1 MFDPKLYREAC
12 GELRAPQ
19 EKIEEIIAM
28 TENNKSRKNRRP
40 ARAVLAAAAAV
51 AAMAIGASAA
61 NPEVLEGITM
71 HIASV
76 LQVGEL
82 RQDMTTAEGETVTS
96 LEIPEARVEDRDGRA
111 VLLVMGEEI
120 DITDA
125 LEREGQYTYT
135 YTDEGTELTVLV
147 EGSLEDWT
155 MTTDV
160 NVPGQE
166 GGVSLVTTKEEQEKG
181 PGGPGYAMSGDLD
194 ALESG
199 QAAGEAD
206 AAASVAQF
214 DGEHLRTNQPTD

>member
-1 MFDPKLYREAC
+1 MFDPRLYREAC

-28 TENNKSRKNRRP
+28 TENHKSRKNRRP
-40 ARAVLAAAAAV
+40 VRAILAAAAAV
-51 AAMAIGASAA
+51 AAMAIGVSAA

-76 LQVGEL
+76 LQVGQL
-82 RQDMTTAEGETVTS
+82 RQDMTTAEGETVTT
-96 LEIPEARVEDRDGRA
+96 LEMPEARVEDRDGRA

-135 YTDEGTELTVLV
+135 YADEGTELTVLV

-155 MTTDV
+155 MTTSV
-160 NVPGQE
+160 GVPGE
-166 GGVSLVTTKEEQEKG
+166 EPGVRIITTREEQEQSPGGSAYAIFGDLGTQENGQTLTEEAQATVIPG
-181 PGGPGYAMSGDLD
+181 PG
-194 ALESG
+194 E
-199 QAAGEAD
+199 EAED
-206 AAASVAQF
+206 
-214 DGEHLRTNQPTD
+214 

>member
-1 MFDPKLYREAC
+1 MFDPKLYREVC

-28 TENNKSRKNRRP
+28 TENHKSRKNRRP
-40 ARAVLAAAAAV
+40 VRAVLVAAAAV

-71 HIASV
+71 QIASV

-82 RQDMTTAEGETVTS
+82 RQDMTTTEGGTITS

-135 YTDEGTELTVLV
+135 YADEGTELTILV
-147 EGSLEDWT
+147 EGTLEDWT
-155 MTTDV
+155 MTTSV
-160 NVPGQE
+160 GVPGE
-166 GGVSLVTTKEEQEKG
+166 EPGVILVTTKEEQEQG
-181 PGGPGYAMSGDLD
+181 PGGPAYAISGDLD
-194 ALESG
+194 ALEDG
-199 QAAGEAD
+199 QTLTGEAQAAVIPDLAEGT
-206 AAASVAQF
+206 V
-214 DGEHLRTNQPTD
+214 N

>member
-1 MFDPKLYREAC
+1 MFDPRLYREAC

-76 LQVGEL
+76 LQVGQL
-82 RQDMTTAEGETVTS
+82 RQDMTTAEGETVTT
-96 LEIPEARVEDRDGRA
+96 LEMPEARIEDRDGRA
-111 VLLVMGEEI
+111 VLLVMEEEI

-125 LEREGQYTYT
+125 LEGEGQYTYT
-135 YTDEGTELTVLV
+135 YADEGTELTILV
-147 EGSLEDWT
+147 EGTLEDWT
-155 MTTDV
+155 MTTSV
-160 NVPGQE
+160 GVPGE
-166 GGVSLVTTKEEQEKG
+166 EPGVRIITTREEQEQSPGGSAYAIFGDLGTQENGQALTEEAQATVIPG
-181 PGGPGYAMSGDLD
+181 PG
-194 ALESG
+194 E
-199 QAAGEAD
+199 EAED
-206 AAASVAQF
+206 
-214 DGEHLRTNQPTD
+214 

>member
-1 MFDPKLYREAC
+1 MFDPKLYREVC

-40 ARAVLAAAAAV
+40 VRAVLVAAAAV
-51 AAMAIGASAA
+51 AAMAIGVSAA

-76 LQVGEL
+76 LQVGQL
-82 RQDMTTAEGETVTS
+82 RQDMTTAEGETVTTV
-96 LEIPEARVEDRDGRA
+96 EMPEARVEDRDGRA

-135 YTDEGTELTVLV
+135 YADEGTELTVLV

-160 NVPGQE
+160 SVPGQE
-166 GGVSLVTTKEEQEKG
+166 GGVSLVTTKEEQEQS
-181 PGGPGYAMSGDLD
+181 PGGSAYAIFGDLGTQ
-194 ALESG
+194 ENG
-199 QAAGEAD
+199 QTLTEEAQATVIPNPGEEAED
-206 AAASVAQF
+206 
-214 DGEHLRTNQPTD
+214 

>member
-1 MFDPKLYREAC
+1 MFDPRLYREAC

-28 TENNKSRKNRRP
+28 TENHKSRKNRRP
-40 ARAVLAAAAAV
+40 VRAVLAAAAAV
-51 AAMAIGASAA
+51 AAMAIGVSAA

-76 LQVGEL
+76 LQVGQL
-82 RQDMTTAEGETVTS
+82 RQDMTTAEGETVTT
-96 LEIPEARVEDRDGRA
+96 LEMPEARVEDRDGRA

-155 MTTDV
+155 MTTSV
-160 NVPGQE
+160 GVPGE
-166 GGVSLVTTKEEQEKG
+166 EPGVRIITTREEQEQS
-181 PGGPGYAMSGDLD
+181 PGGSAYATFGDLGAQED
-194 ALESG
+194 G
-199 QAAGEAD
+199 QTLTEEAQATVLPNPGEGAED
-206 AAASVAQF
+206 
-214 DGEHLRTNQPTD
+214 